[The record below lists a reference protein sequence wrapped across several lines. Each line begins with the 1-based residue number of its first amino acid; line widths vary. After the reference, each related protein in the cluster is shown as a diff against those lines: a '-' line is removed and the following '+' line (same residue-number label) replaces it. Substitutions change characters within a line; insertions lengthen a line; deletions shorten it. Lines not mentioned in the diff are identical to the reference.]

1 MDGSARARTLEAL
14 AATLVPPGEVPGDV
28 QLPAGDAV
36 PTAARAAELIDRLPG
51 TLRRAV
57 NAQLALLERL
67 PRLSAAR
74 TPFSALPLEARERVV
89 GRLDGLPGSLS
100 EATTALKL
108 LMLLAYTGTGEVTA
122 ALGVEQGQ
130 LIPLTKPL
138 PAAARLPVREG
149 AELAGLDEEF
159 DAVIVG
165 SGAGGAPVARELARA
180 GWSVAVVEEG
190 RARSRD
196 DFTGPEI
203 DRMPL
208 LWRDGA
214 ATFTVG
220 RPSILM
226 PLGRAVGGST
236 VGNSGTCF
244 RTPEQVVAGWADDYG
259 ADISPDD
266 LGSYY
271 EDVERTIGVAPVPW
285 KVMGNNGLTVHRG
298 AEALGIPGKP
308 LHRNA
313 SGCRGSGVCTAG
325 CPVDGKRG
333 AHLNYLPQAVEA
345 GAVVFAGLRV
355 SRVLFDRGRAA
366 AVKGDVL
373 AANGRPAG
381 RFMLRARRVVVVAAG
396 APLTPPLLRRSGLR
410 ITGLGR
416 HLHIH
421 PAGAVSGTFDEEIRG
436 WRGVMQ
442 SYGIDAMADRGVML
456 EATFPPPGLGYAE
469 SGLDLPGLERK
480 RKLAG
485 LAHTAVLGMLVSD
498 TSRGRVVD
506 LGAGRTPLMT
516 YSLNTNDTRRMLDGM
531 LLASRVLFAA
541 GATEVHPMVAGAGTL
556 RSPAEAEAVLGR
568 DHPPG
573 SLRLTAYHP
582 MGTARMGVAPVGV
595 VDGFGRVHA
604 AERLVVPDA
613 SVFPTSLGVNP
624 QVTIMAFATRAAHRM
639 LDEW

>member
-1 MDGSARARTLEAL
+1 VDGSARARTLQAL
-14 AATLVPPGEVPGDV
+14 AATLVPPGDVPGDV

-57 NAQLALLERL
+57 NAQLSLLDRL
-67 PRLSAAR
+67 PRLSGAR
-74 TPFSALPLEARERVV
+74 APFSALPLEARERVV

-108 LMLLAYTGTGEVTA
+108 LMLLAYTGTVEVTA

-130 LIPLTKPL
+130 LIPITAPL
-138 PAAARLPVREG
+138 PAAAPLPVREG
-149 AELAGLDEEF
+149 DELAGLDEEF

-190 RARSRD
+190 RARTRD

-220 RPSILM
+220 LPSILM

-244 RTPEQVVAGWADDYG
+244 RTPEHVVAGWADEYG
-259 ADISPDD
+259 ADISPKD
-266 LGSYY
+266 LGSFY

-285 KVMGNNGLTVHRG
+285 KVMGNNGLAVHRG
-298 AEALGIPGKP
+298 AEALGIAGKP
-308 LHRNA
+308 LNRNG

-333 AHLNYLPQAVEA
+333 VHLNYLPQAVEA

-355 SRVLFDRGRAA
+355 ARVLFDRGRAA

-373 AANGRPAG
+373 QADGRPAG
-381 RFMLRARRVVVVAAG
+381 RFMLRARRAVVVAAG

-410 ITGLGR
+410 IPGLGR
-416 HLHIH
+416 NLHIH

-516 YSLNTNDTRRMLDGM
+516 YSLNANDTRRMLDGM

-556 RSPAEAEAVLGR
+556 RSPSEAEAALGR
-568 DHPPG
+568 DLPPG

-582 MGTARMGVAPVGV
+582 MGTARMGAAPAGV

-604 AERLVVPDA
+604 AHRLVVPDA

>member
-1 MDGSARARTLEAL
+1 MDGSARARTLQAL
-14 AATLVPPGEVPGDV
+14 AATLVPPGDVPGDV

-57 NAQLALLERL
+57 NAQLSLLDRL
-67 PRLSAAR
+67 PRLSGAR
-74 TPFSALPLEARERVV
+74 APFSALPLEARERVV

-108 LMLLAYTGTGEVTA
+108 LMLLAYTGTVEVTA

-130 LIPLTKPL
+130 LIPITAPL
-138 PAAARLPVREG
+138 PAAAPLPVREG
-149 AELAGLDEEF
+149 DELAGLDEEF

-190 RARSRD
+190 RARTRD

-244 RTPEQVVAGWADDYG
+244 RTPEHVVAGWADDYG